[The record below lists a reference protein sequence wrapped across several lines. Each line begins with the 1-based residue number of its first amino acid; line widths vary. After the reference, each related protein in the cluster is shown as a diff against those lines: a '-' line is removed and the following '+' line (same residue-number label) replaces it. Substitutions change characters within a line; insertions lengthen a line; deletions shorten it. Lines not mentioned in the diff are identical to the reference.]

1 MRGSTASR
9 NESSPMQT
17 THVEADRGST
27 PLTDHSTS
35 VATSTAAT
43 LAVDPG
49 SGPGGGGNNTRSFR
63 FLLTLALRKA
73 QTAVTLDNG
82 GHVEEAIRTY
92 REAISML
99 GLVLSRTNEEDG
111 RQRLLHFRQT
121 YSDRVSV
128 LSSLRPPATEPHS
141 GANAHS
147 ATTKQA
153 HDSATNLQVANSTEN
168 QDAVIRS
175 RDAPPI
181 AGDQPDGA
189 RHHAP
194 SSAAASPLS
203 IPERTLERPPRII
216 TSGSSVMGKRRG
228 SESSSAAG
236 SPTTWRSSP
245 SRDTPTL
252 SPVIL
257 NKPLPP
263 LVTGENSPPKIAH
276 KPSMASL
283 VSSTQSDLHQSSLKS
298 AHEDEVDDDELVV
311 AAHKSGAASSAIP
324 AASHLTENGT
334 EQGRSAKRSADPKAD
349 KRKAKDDEKTN
360 RRQSI
365 KNQRSLPAM
374 FGIGLKSKAEPKHAP
389 PVPQLPAA
397 TENANGSNLG
407 RRLFGALRGSTSGGS
422 ESQASKPPVAASDAG
437 NPPARSSARRNTNMS
452 TESGVMADSLLQS
465 DPLSDSQPATRD
477 VSRTPSGSASANM
490 AALAAAT
497 DEDIIMIEARL
508 NGVAGRAS
516 VELDAVPPTQV
527 KDSPPAPSKPA
538 SVLTNVSSTQTLT
551 REQKRQSNAAHRLA
565 GLFKRKP
572 SIPDI
577 PASGTQAYPKLGL
590 ESSKYGGQGHQQQP
604 MPVSAAHHILPKD
617 RRLSTSASTPNL
629 IEAAAAAAN
638 SDQPALAV
646 YAATERGDIPPMPT
660 PPTLRPSISS
670 ATSTANPAVEFAAE
684 SSFGESKQSDL
695 HRKSRGDSF
704 NEAALSGNTSLLR
717 IDERR
722 LMRQAQQPHATV
734 RPPLK
739 IATRSAA
746 DVSLFVPESLT
757 LPNAPMTASVDGGAS
772 RSRKSSIAAPSGS
785 QSIMARAGNSSSTAA
800 LASGSSSTLSG
811 QASYGRPTLVDIEED
826 QRLEMFEPHFGT
838 FHRDIGAAPP
848 KSSPLSS
855 LWFIATLHRS
865 MVSSGAHLTPSL
877 FIPRRL
883 WYQAGIRIAAI
894 DTKLSVLAQLTQ
906 SFASVNALVSLPE
919 IDALLS
925 PPAHSNGKL
934 EEGERRRA
942 EAAPWESEDARGRV
956 GSYERDAF
964 HKSCVA
970 LHHWLNKLEES
981 LDGNRRLLAKKL
993 KFVNPSSTAT
1003 GSANGSGTAA
1013 LLPSSLSILTAPAA
1027 ISSDSLHASVTHLPS
1042 FVAAAG
1048 SPESSQLTNTS
1059 FPSLSLSNGDIHGSN
1074 QLVSLSPLSPAAEL
1088 PELSR
1093 VSDARLNDVGGSIA
1107 IGSGIANG
1115 ALTPNASKDQLS
1127 KDQMANARFKGLG
1140 KLGKSVDRLYSNI
1153 QKEKLDDTSAYVA
1166 ALQRMFE
1173 AAMVLETLLHYFS
1186 RVASDADMAGW
1197 FTDVP
1202 QSPVA
1207 LAGKRPQ
1214 LSRGNG
1220 PDAGSRGAASSSP
1233 LATQA
1238 VLASEP
1244 SASSIGSVAAQSMT
1258 GRKSSNAS
1266 ISAIGASADKK
1277 NRRRSNYFGQRQ
1289 NSASGPVDST
1299 DNIPGMVISRAT
1311 SKPRSESFSVVPRLV
1326 PAVPS
1331 AGAASSVH
1339 NFSGGRFVVPQS
1351 PIKNPMGYVQQG
1363 KGRAPGVLY
1372 ARLVKVAEWLNQVLL
1387 AWVVRDLQ
1395 VLFAKYIK
1403 RLREWV
1409 IE

>member
-1 MRGSTASR
+1 MRGSAASGD
-9 NESSPMQT
+9 ESTSMEVAGRQSLQAA
-17 THVEADRGST
+17 HAEADRGSAS
-27 PLTDHSTS
+27 LADHGTS
-35 VATSTAAT
+35 GAGSIATSPTAAP
-43 LAVDPG
+43 DSG
-49 SGPGGGGNNTRSFR
+49 SSGGNNTRSFR

-111 RQRLLHFRQT
+111 L
-121 YSDRVSV
+121 
-128 LSSLRPPATEPHS
+128 LSSLRPPAAE
-141 GANAHS
+141 AHS
-147 ATTKQA
+147 SGNPTSPQTRDFQAESRTPTTPT
-153 HDSATNLQVANSTEN
+153 DN
-168 QDAVIRS
+168 QGAIQRPGETTP
-175 RDAPPI
+175 A
-181 AGDQPDGA
+181 AGDQQNGSRNRTPMT
-189 RHHAP
+189 P
-194 SSAAASPLS
+194 ASPLT
-203 IPERTLERPPRII
+203 IPERTLERPPAIN
-216 TSGSSVMGKRRG
+216 TSGAIAAKRSG
-228 SESSSAAG
+228 SESGSATG

-245 SRDTPTL
+245 SREAPTL

-263 LVTGENSPPKIAH
+263 LITGEKSPRIIAR

-283 VSSTQSDLHQSSLKS
+283 VSSAQSDLHQPSLIS
-298 AHEDEVDDDELVV
+298 AEEEDEAEAEPTSAVGRP
-311 AAHKSGAASSAIP
+311 STGGSAIP
-324 AASHLTENGT
+324 VASPSVGNAE
-334 EQGRSAKRSADPKAD
+334 EQGGSSSTKRSEDLKAD
-349 KRKAKDDEKTN
+349 KRKAKDDEKAN

-374 FGIGLKSKAEPKHAP
+374 FGIGLKSKAEPKSAP

-397 TENANGSNLG
+397 ESANGPNLG
-407 RRLFGALRGSTSGGS
+407 RRLFGALRSNQNS
-422 ESQASKPPVAASDAG
+422 ESQTAKSAAVSSDAD
-437 NPPARSSARRNTNMS
+437 NSPKRSSARRNTNMS

-465 DPLSDSQPATRD
+465 DPAIESPDTTRD
-477 VSRTPSGSASANM
+477 VSRRPSVANSSIM
-490 AALAAAT
+490 ATVVAPT
-497 DEDIIMIEARL
+497 DEDIAMVDTRL
-508 NGVAGRAS
+508 NGVAERAS
-516 VELDAVPPTQV
+516 VDAEVPPPTPP
-527 KDSPPAPSKPA
+527 KNSPPASSKAAPA
-538 SVLTNVSSTQTLT
+538 LTATSSIQTLT

-577 PASGTQAYPKLGL
+577 PVSGVQAYPKLGL
-590 ESSKYGGQGHQQQP
+590 ESSKQGGPGQQQQP
-604 MPVSAAHHILPKD
+604 MPASAAHHILPKD

-646 YAATERGDIPPMPT
+646 YAATERGDIPPMPA
-660 PPTLRPSISS
+660 PPTLRPSISGV
-670 ATSTANPAVEFAAE
+670 TSTANPTVDFAAE
-684 SSFGESKQSDL
+684 SNFNESKQLDL
-695 HRKSRGDSF
+695 QRKTRGDSLSD
-704 NEAALSGNTSLLR
+704 AALSSNTSLLR

-722 LMRQAQQPHATV
+722 LMRQVQQPQGSM

-746 DVSLFVPESLT
+746 DVSMFVPDMMSL
-757 LPNAPMTASVDGGAS
+757 PSAPLTASVDGGAV
-772 RSRKSSIAAPSGS
+772 RSRKSSVAAPGGS
-785 QSIMARAGNSSSTAA
+785 QSILSRSGNAGSTAA
-800 LASGSSSTLSG
+800 SG

-838 FHRDIGAAPP
+838 FHQDIGPAPP

-855 LWFIATLHRS
+855 LWFVATLHRS

-894 DTKLSVLAQLTQ
+894 DTKLGVLAQLTQ
-906 SFASVNALVSLPE
+906 SFASVNSLVSLPD

-925 PPAHSNGKL
+925 PPAPNNAKL

-942 EAAPWESEDARGRV
+942 ETAPWESEDARGRA
-956 GSYERDAF
+956 GNYERDAF

-970 LHHWLNKLEES
+970 LHHWLNKMEES
-981 LDGNRRLLAKKL
+981 LDGNRRMLAKKL

-1003 GSANGSGTAA
+1003 TAGSTNGSGMAV
-1013 LLPSSLSILTAPAA
+1013 PSSSSLSILTAPAA

-1042 FVAAAG
+1042 FATAAG
-1048 SPESSQLTNTS
+1048 SLEGSQMTNTS
-1059 FPSLSLSNGDIHGSN
+1059 FPSLTLSNGDIHASN
-1074 QLVSLSPLSPAAEL
+1074 QMVSLSPLSPAAEL

-1093 VSDARLNDVGGSIA
+1093 VSDARLNEAGSSIG
-1107 IGSGIANG
+1107 IGSGISGG
-1115 ALTPNASKDQLS
+1115 ASIMNASKDQLS

-1153 QKEKLDDTSAYVA
+1153 QKEKLDDTSMYVA

-1173 AAMVLETLLHYFS
+1173 AAMVLEALLHYFS

-1202 QSPVA
+1202 QSPVS

-1214 LSRGNG
+1214 LGRNT
-1220 PDAGSRGAASSSP
+1220 PDAGSRGPTSGSP

-1238 VLASEP
+1238 TLASEP
-1244 SASSIGSVAAQSMT
+1244 SVSSIGSATAQSAA

-1266 ISAIGASADKK
+1266 ITAPGASADKK

-1289 NSASGPVDST
+1289 NSTSGPADST
-1299 DNIPGMVISRAT
+1299 DNIPGMIITRTS
-1311 SKPRSESFSVVPRLV
+1311 SKPRGESFSVVPRLV

-1331 AGAASSVH
+1331 AGVASSIH
-1339 NFSGGRFVVPQS
+1339 NFAGGRFVVPQS
-1351 PIKNPMGYVQQG
+1351 PIKNPMNYVQQG

>member
-1 MRGSTASR
+1 MRGSAANGDESTSLEVSGRQGSQAS
-9 NESSPMQT
+9 
-17 THVEADRGST
+17 HAEAERGSAG
-27 PLTDHSTS
+27 LVDHGTS
-35 VATSTAAT
+35 GTTSTATSPTA
-43 LAVDPG
+43 DPG
-49 SGPGGGGNNTRSFR
+49 SGGGNNTRSFR

-111 RQRLLHFRQT
+111 L
-121 YSDRVSV
+121 SV
-128 LSSLRPPATEPHS
+128 LSSLRPPATETHS
-141 GANAHS
+141 S
-147 ATTKQA
+147 ATTNPASPQTRDYQA
-153 HDSATNLQVANSTEN
+153 EGSHRIPMT
-168 QDAVIRS
+168 
-175 RDAPPI
+175 
-181 AGDQPDGA
+181 
-189 RHHAP
+189 
-194 SSAAASPLS
+194 AASPLA
-203 IPERTLERPPRII
+203 IPERKLERPPAIN
-216 TSGSSVMGKRRG
+216 VVNAFAAKRSG
-228 SESSSAAG
+228 SESGSAAG

-245 SRDTPTL
+245 SREAPTL

-263 LVTGENSPPKIAH
+263 LINSEKSPRSIVR

-283 VSSTQSDLHQSSLKS
+283 VSSAQSDVRQPSLIS
-298 AHEDEVDDDELVV
+298 AEEEDEVGAEVTS
-311 AAHKSGAASSAIP
+311 AAGKPSTGSSAIP
-324 AASHLTENGT
+324 VAVQPVGSAE
-334 EQGRSAKRSADPKAD
+334 EQGESGGSKRPEDLKAD
-349 KRKAKDDEKTN
+349 KRKAKDDEKAN

-374 FGIGLKSKAEPKHAP
+374 FGIGLKSKSEPKNAP
-389 PVPQLPAA
+389 PVPQLPAN
-397 TENANGSNLG
+397 ESSNGANLG
-407 RRLFGALRGSTSGGS
+407 RRLLGALRSNQSS
-422 ESQASKPPVAASDAG
+422 ESQVAKPAVVSSDADG
-437 NPPARSSARRNTNMS
+437 PPKRSSARRNTNMS

-465 DPLSDSQPATRD
+465 DPAMESPAATRD
-477 VSRTPSGSASANM
+477 VSRRPSGSVSVNAASV
-490 AALAAAT
+490 AAAT
-497 DEDIIMIEARL
+497 DEDIDMVETRL
-508 NGVAGRAS
+508 NGIAERAS
-516 VELDAVPPTQV
+516 VDAEVSPPTQL
-527 KDSPPAPSKPA
+527 KSSSPESSKAAPALVSA
-538 SVLTNVSSTQTLT
+538 SSTQTLT

-577 PASGTQAYPKLGL
+577 PVTGVQAYPKLGL
-590 ESSKYGGQGHQQQP
+590 DSSKHGGQGQQP
-604 MPVSAAHHILPKD
+604 TPASAAHHIMPKD

-629 IEAAAAAAN
+629 IEAAAAAAS

-646 YAATERGDIPPMPT
+646 YAATERGDIPPMPA
-660 PPTLRPSISS
+660 PPTLRPSVSG
-670 ATSTANPAVEFAAE
+670 TPSTVNPAGDFATEAHFNDGKRLE
-684 SSFGESKQSDL
+684 LQGKARSDSL
-695 HRKSRGDSF
+695 ND
-704 NEAALSGNTSLLR
+704 AALSSNANLR

-722 LMRQAQQPHATV
+722 LMRQVQQPHATI

-746 DVSLFVPESLT
+746 EVSMFVPETVSL
-757 LPNAPMTASVDGGAS
+757 PSAPLTASVDGGAV
-772 RSRKSSIAAPSGS
+772 RSRKSSIAAPGGS
-785 QSIMARAGNSSSTAA
+785 QPSLLRSGNAGSTVIAA
-800 LASGSSSTLSG
+800 SG

-838 FHRDIGAAPP
+838 FHQDIGPAPP
-848 KSSPLSS
+848 RSSPLSP
-855 LWFIATLHRS
+855 LWFIATLQRS

-894 DTKLSVLAQLTQ
+894 DTKLGVLAQLTQ
-906 SFASVNALVSLPE
+906 SFASVNSLVSLPD
-919 IDALLS
+919 IDALLA
-925 PPAHSNGKL
+925 PPAPNNASI

-942 EAAPWESEDARGRV
+942 ETTPWESEDARGRI

-970 LHHWLNKLEES
+970 LHHWLNKLEDS
-981 LDGNRRLLAKKL
+981 LDGNRRMLAKKL
-993 KFVNPSSTAT
+993 KFVNSSSVAAVA
-1003 GSANGSGTAA
+1003 GAANGSTVAM
-1013 LLPSSLSILTAPAA
+1013 PSSSSLSILTASAA

-1042 FVAAAG
+1042 FATTAG
-1048 SPESSQLTNTS
+1048 SLEGSQPTNTS
-1059 FPSLSLSNGDIHGSN
+1059 FPSLSLSNGDIHASN
-1074 QLVSLSPLSPAAEL
+1074 QLVSISPLSPAAEL
-1088 PELSR
+1088 PEHSR
-1093 VSDARLNDVGGSIA
+1093 VSDARLNDVGGSVA
-1107 IGSGIANG
+1107 IGSGISGG
-1115 ALTPNASKDQLS
+1115 ASTVNTSKDQLS

-1153 QKEKLDDTSAYVA
+1153 QKEKLDDTSMYVA
-1166 ALQRMFE
+1166 SLQRMFE
-1173 AAMVLETLLHYFS
+1173 AAMILETLLHYFS
-1186 RVASDADMAGW
+1186 RIASDADMAGW

-1202 QSPVA
+1202 QSPVS

-1214 LSRGNG
+1214 LGRNT
-1220 PDAGSRGAASSSP
+1220 PDAGARGPTLGSP

-1238 VLASEP
+1238 TLASEP
-1244 SASSIGSVAAQSMT
+1244 SVSSIGSATALSAA

-1266 ISAIGASADKK
+1266 ISASGASADKK

-1289 NSASGPVDST
+1289 NSTSGPADST
-1299 DNIPGMVISRAT
+1299 DNIPGMIITRTS
-1311 SKPRSESFSVVPRLV
+1311 SKPRGESFSVVPRLV
-1326 PAVPS
+1326 PAVP
-1331 AGAASSVH
+1331 GGCTASSVH
-1339 NFSGGRFVVPQS
+1339 NFAGGRFVVPQS
-1351 PIKNPMGYVQQG
+1351 PIKNPMSYVQQG

>member
-1 MRGSTASR
+1 MRGSGDESTSMEAAGRQSLQSAHAEVERGSAGLADHGSSGAVSAATSPTAS
-9 NESSPMQT
+9 Q
-17 THVEADRGST
+17 
-27 PLTDHSTS
+27 
-35 VATSTAAT
+35 
-43 LAVDPG
+43 DPG
-49 SGPGGGGNNTRSFR
+49 SGGGNNTRSFR

-128 LSSLRPPATEPHS
+128 LSSLRPPAAESHV
-141 GANAHS
+141 S
-147 ATTKQA
+147 AT
-153 HDSATNLQVANSTEN
+153 DSQGVAFRSG
-168 QDAVIRS
+168 DANRVN
-175 RDAPPI
+175 
-181 AGDQPDGA
+181 GDQPNGD
-189 RHHAP
+189 HHRAP
-194 SSAAASPLS
+194 MTAASPLA
-203 IPERTLERPPRII
+203 IPERKLERPPALNTGDIYAARR
-216 TSGSSVMGKRRG
+216 SGSEGGSVT
-228 SESSSAAG
+228 G

-245 SRDTPTL
+245 RREAPVL

-263 LVTGENSPPKIAH
+263 LITNEKSPLNIAR
-276 KPSMASL
+276 KTSMTSL
-283 VSSTQSDLHQSSLKS
+283 VSSAQSDTHQPSLIS
-298 AHEDEVDDDELVV
+298 AEEEDEADAELASV
-311 AAHKSGAASSAIP
+311 AENPSTGSSAIP
-324 AASHLTENGT
+324 VASHSTGNTE
-334 EQGRSAKRSADPKAD
+334 EQEASGSAKRSEDLKTD
-349 KRKAKDDEKTN
+349 KRKTKDDEKSS

-374 FGIGLKSKAEPKHAP
+374 FGIGLKSKSEPKSAP

-397 TENANGSNLG
+397 ESTNGPNLG
-407 RRLFGALRGSTSGGS
+407 RRLFGALRSNQNS
-422 ESQASKPPVAASDAG
+422 ESQIPKPAVVTSDAD
-437 NPPARSSARRNTNMS
+437 NLPKRSSARRNTNVS
-452 TESGVMADSLLQS
+452 TESGVMADPPLQS
-465 DPLSDSQPATRD
+465 DLVTESPAALQD
-477 VSRTPSGSASANM
+477 ASSAASGSIIANV
-490 AALAAAT
+490 AAVVVET
-497 DEDIIMIEARL
+497 DEEIDTVETRL

-516 VELDAVPPTQV
+516 ADAEVPPPAQP
-527 KDSPPAPSKPA
+527 KNSPLESSKTAPVPTA
-538 SVLTNVSSTQTLT
+538 ASSTQTLT

-577 PASGTQAYPKLGL
+577 PVSGVLAYPKLGL
-590 ESSKYGGQGHQQQP
+590 ESSKHVGQGQQQQP
-604 MPVSAAHHILPKD
+604 MQATAAHHILPKD

-646 YAATERGDIPPMPT
+646 YAATERGDIPPMPA
-660 PPTLRPSISS
+660 PPTLRPSISNA
-670 ATSTANPAVEFAAE
+670 ATTSNPAGDFAAE
-684 SSFGESKQSDL
+684 SNSKENHQVDSQ
-695 HRKSRGDSF
+695 RKSRGDSLSD
-704 NEAALSGNTSLLR
+704 AASPSNANLLR

-722 LMRQAQQPHATV
+722 LMRQVQQPHATI

-739 IATRSAA
+739 ITTRSAA
-746 DVSLFVPESLT
+746 DVSMFVPETMSL
-757 LPNAPMTASVDGGAS
+757 PSAPLTASIDGGAV
-772 RSRKSSIAAPSGS
+772 RSRKSSIAAPGGS
-785 QSIMARAGNSSSTAA
+785 QLLMSRNGNASSAVAGA
-800 LASGSSSTLSG
+800 SG

-826 QRLEMFEPHFGT
+826 QRLDMFEPHFGT
-838 FHRDIGAAPP
+838 FHQDIGPAPP

-894 DTKLSVLAQLTQ
+894 DTKLGVLAQLTQ
-906 SFASVNALVSLPE
+906 SFASVSSLVSLPD
-919 IDALLS
+919 IDALLL
-925 PPAHSNGKL
+925 PPAPNNGKL

-942 EAAPWESEDARGRV
+942 ETTPWESEEARGRV
-956 GSYERDAF
+956 NSYERDAF

-1003 GSANGSGTAA
+1003 TAGSANGSGTAA
-1013 LLPSSLSILTAPAA
+1013 PSSSSLSILTAPAA
-1027 ISSDSLHASVTHLPS
+1027 ISSDSLHASTTHLPS
-1042 FVAAAG
+1042 FTTAA
-1048 SPESSQLTNTS
+1048 SSFEGGQMTNTS
-1059 FPSLSLSNGDIHGSN
+1059 FPSLTLSNGDIHASN
-1074 QLVSLSPLSPAAEL
+1074 QMASLSPLSPAAEL

-1093 VSDARLNDVGGSIA
+1093 VSDARLNDVGGSMT
-1107 IGSGIANG
+1107 IGSGISGG
-1115 ALTPNASKDQLS
+1115 ASTVNTSKDQLS

-1140 KLGKSVDRLYSNI
+1140 KLGKSVDRLYSNM
-1153 QKEKLDDTSAYVA
+1153 QKEKLDDTSMYVA

-1186 RVASDADMAGW
+1186 RIASDADMAGW

-1202 QSPVA
+1202 QSPVSMG
-1207 LAGKRPQ
+1207 GKRPQ
-1214 LSRGNG
+1214 LSRTT
-1220 PDAGSRGAASSSP
+1220 PDSGSRGPTSSSP
-1233 LATQA
+1233 LTTQA
-1238 VLASEP
+1238 TLASEP
-1244 SASSIGSVAAQSMT
+1244 SVSSIGSATAQST
-1258 GRKSSNAS
+1258 AGRKSSNAS
-1266 ISAIGASADKK
+1266 ISAPGASADKK

-1289 NSASGPVDST
+1289 NSTSGPADST
-1299 DNIPGMVISRAT
+1299 DNIPGMIVTRTS
-1311 SKPRSESFSVVPRLV
+1311 SKPRGESFSVVPRLM
-1326 PAVPS
+1326 PTVPS
-1331 AGAASSVH
+1331 AGAASSIH
-1339 NFSGGRFVVPQS
+1339 NFSGGRFVVPQT
-1351 PIKNPMGYVQQG
+1351 PIKNPMNYVQQG

>member
-1 MRGSTASR
+1 MRGSAASGD
-9 NESSPMQT
+9 ESTSMEVAGRQSLQA
-17 THVEADRGST
+17 THAESERGSAS
-27 PLTDHSTS
+27 LADHSTS
-35 VATSTAAT
+35 GAGPTATSPTA
-43 LAVDPG
+43 DPG
-49 SGPGGGGNNTRSFR
+49 SGGGNNTRSFR

-128 LSSLRPPATEPHS
+128 LSSLRPPAAE
-141 GANAHS
+141 AHS
-147 ATTKQA
+147 SANPTSPQTRDFQAEGGIPNTLADSQDTVHRPGETT
-153 HDSATNLQVANSTEN
+153 HV
-168 QDAVIRS
+168 
-175 RDAPPI
+175 
-181 AGDQPDGA
+181 AGDQQNGG
-189 RHHAP
+189 RHRTPLAP
-194 SSAAASPLS
+194 ASPLT
-203 IPERTLERPPRII
+203 IPERALERPPAIN
-216 TSGSSVMGKRRG
+216 TGGAFVAKRSG
-228 SESSSAAG
+228 SESGSASG

-245 SRDTPTL
+245 SREAPTL

-263 LVTGENSPPKIAH
+263 LITGEKSPRNIAR
-276 KPSMASL
+276 KTSMASL
-283 VSSTQSDLHQSSLKS
+283 VSSAQSDMHQPSLVS
-298 AHEDEVDDDELVV
+298 AEEEDEADTELAS
-311 AAHKSGAASSAIP
+311 AAGKPSTGGSAIP
-324 AASHLTENGT
+324 VASHSVGNAE
-334 EQGRSAKRSADPKAD
+334 EQGGSSSAKRSEDLKAD
-349 KRKAKDDEKTN
+349 KRKAKDDEKAN

-374 FGIGLKSKAEPKHAP
+374 FGIGLKSKSEPKNAP

-397 TENANGSNLG
+397 ESPNGPNLG
-407 RRLFGALRGSTSGGS
+407 RRLFGALRSNQNS
-422 ESQASKPPVAASDAG
+422 ESQTAKPVVASTDADSM
-437 NPPARSSARRNTNMS
+437 PKRSSARRNTNMS

-465 DPLSDSQPATRD
+465 DPAIESPAATRD
-477 VSRTPSGSASANM
+477 VSRRPSVANSSNM
-490 AALAAAT
+490 AVVVAPT
-497 DEDIIMIEARL
+497 DEDIDMVDARL
-508 NGVAGRAS
+508 NGIAGRTS
-516 VELDAVPPTQV
+516 VDAEVPPPTPP
-527 KDSPPAPSKPA
+527 KNSPPATSKVAPA
-538 SVLTNVSSTQTLT
+538 LTAASSTQTLT

-577 PASGTQAYPKLGL
+577 PVSGVQAYPKLGL
-590 ESSKYGGQGHQQQP
+590 ESSKHSGQSQQQQP
-604 MPVSAAHHILPKD
+604 MPASAAHHILPKD

-646 YAATERGDIPPMPT
+646 YAATERGDIPPMPA
-660 PPTLRPSISS
+660 PPTLRPSISGVS
-670 ATSTANPAVEFAAE
+670 STANPTVDFVID
-684 SSFGESKQSDL
+684 SNFSESKQLDL
-695 HRKSRGDSF
+695 QRKARGDSLSD
-704 NEAALSGNTSLLR
+704 AALSSNTSLLR

-722 LMRQAQQPHATV
+722 LMRQVQQPHATT

-746 DVSLFVPESLT
+746 EVSMFVPDTMSLAS
-757 LPNAPMTASVDGGAS
+757 APLTASVDGGAV
-772 RSRKSSIAAPSGS
+772 RSRKSSIAAPGGS
-785 QSIMARAGNSSSTAA
+785 QSILSRSGNAGSAA
-800 LASGSSSTLSG
+800 AGASG

-838 FHRDIGAAPP
+838 FHQDIGSAPP

-894 DTKLSVLAQLTQ
+894 DTKLGVLAQLTQ
-906 SFASVNALVSLPE
+906 SFASVSSLVSLPD

-925 PPAHSNGKL
+925 PPAPNNGKL

-942 EAAPWESEDARGRV
+942 ETAPWESEDARSRV

-981 LDGNRRLLAKKL
+981 LDGNRRMLAKKL

-1003 GSANGSGTAA
+1003 TAGSTNGSGMAV
-1013 LLPSSLSILTAPAA
+1013 PSSSSLSILTAPAA

-1042 FVAAAG
+1042 FATGAG
-1048 SPESSQLTNTS
+1048 SLESSQLTNTS
-1059 FPSLSLSNGDIHGSN
+1059 FPSLTLSNGDIHASN

-1088 PELSR
+1088 PEHSR
-1093 VSDARLNDVGGSIA
+1093 VSDARLNEVGGSIT
-1107 IGSGIANG
+1107 IGSGISGG
-1115 ALTPNASKDQLS
+1115 ASIMNASKDQLS

-1153 QKEKLDDTSAYVA
+1153 QKEKLDDTSMYVA

-1186 RVASDADMAGW
+1186 RIASDADMAGW

-1202 QSPVA
+1202 QSPVS

-1214 LSRGNG
+1214 LSRNT
-1220 PDAGSRGAASSSP
+1220 PDTGSRGPTSSSP
-1233 LATQA
+1233 LTTQA
-1238 VLASEP
+1238 TLVSEP
-1244 SASSIGSVAAQSMT
+1244 SASSIGSATAQSAA

-1266 ISAIGASADKK
+1266 ISAPGAGADKK

-1289 NSASGPVDST
+1289 NSTSGPADST
-1299 DNIPGMVISRAT
+1299 DNIPGMIITRTS
-1311 SKPRSESFSVVPRLV
+1311 SKPRGESFSVVPRLV
-1326 PAVPS
+1326 PTVPS
-1331 AGAASSVH
+1331 AGAASSIH
-1339 NFSGGRFVVPQS
+1339 NFASGRFVVPQS
-1351 PIKNPMGYVQQG
+1351 PIKNPMSYVQQG